1 MSDRKKRVL
10 AVDDDELIRTMLS
23 RVLSSAYD
31 VVVARNGEEALQ
43 EIRREKPDLVVLDL
57 RMPVMDGWQ
66 LLDRLEESGDDV
78 PVVILSAEAGKP
90 WPESPLVRARHP
102 KPGGMEALRVVCA
115 RVLAEADAKEEPPET
130 D

>member
-1 MSDRKKRVL
+1 MQDRKKRVL

-23 RVLSSAYD
+23 RVLSPTYD
-31 VVVARNGEEALQ
+31 VTVARNGQEAL
-43 EIRREKPDLVVLDL
+43 EAIRREKPDLVVLDL

-66 LLDRLEESGDDV
+66 FLERLEAAGEDV
-78 PVVILSAEAGKP
+78 PVVVLSAEAGKP

-115 RVLAEADAKEEPPET
+115 RVLADEDTKEEPPKKG
-130 D
+130 

>member
-1 MSDRKKRVL
+1 MLDRRKKVL

-23 RVLSSAYD
+23 RVLSSTYE
-31 VVVARNGEEALQ
+31 VSVARNGEEAL
-43 EIRREKPDLVVLDL
+43 EAIRKEKPDLVVLDL

-66 LLDRLEESGDDV
+66 FLERLEAAGQDV

-115 RVLAEADAKEEPPET
+115 RVLAEADSKKDPPS
-130 D
+130 